1 MSERLR
7 KAIEST
13 RLGFDVRESDIRSLV
28 EEAVSLKVRSVCV
41 PPRWVSLAGNL
52 CRGSGG
58 EERPLVITVAN
69 FPLGDGTPDSVRAE
83 SFAVAEA
90 GADEIDLVVPTGL
103 TLDRNWRGV
112 EEMVGQAMAPGL
124 PVKSILET
132 AALEDQLVEEVAR
145 VAAGVG
151 VRWVKTSTGFHPAGG
166 ASEHSV
172 RILRRS
178 VPAEVGVKA
187 AGGIRDAE
195 YAVTLLDAG
204 ADLLGTSSAAA
215 ILKE

>member
-1 MSERLR
+1 MIERLR

-13 RLGFDVRESDIRSLV
+13 RLGVDVKESDIRSLV

-41 PPRWVSLAGNL
+41 PPRWVSLASEL
-52 CRGSGG
+52 CHASEG
-58 EERPLVITVAN
+58 EERPLVVTVAN
-69 FPLGDGTPDSVRAE
+69 FPLGDGTLASVRAE
-83 SFAVAEA
+83 AFAVAEA
-90 GADEIDLVVPTGL
+90 GADEIDVVVPTGL
-103 TLDRNWRGV
+103 TLDREWRGV
-112 EEMVGQAMAPGL
+112 EEIVEQAMAPGL

-132 AALEDQLVEEVAR
+132 AALDDQLVEEMAR
-145 VAAGVG
+145 VAAGAG

-166 ASEHSV
+166 ASEQAV
-172 RILRRS
+172 RLLRSS

-187 AGGIRDAE
+187 AGGIRDTE